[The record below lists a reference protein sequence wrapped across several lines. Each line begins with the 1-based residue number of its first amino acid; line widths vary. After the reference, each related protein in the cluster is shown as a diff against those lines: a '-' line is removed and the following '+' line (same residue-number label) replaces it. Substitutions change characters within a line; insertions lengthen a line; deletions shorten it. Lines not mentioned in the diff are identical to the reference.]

1 MSAYYSNIIAASEKL
16 IRKYQTNDPFIIAK
30 ALGIEIL
37 YSDKLKRLKGM
48 YRIIKRNRF
57 IILNSKNSTEI
68 NRIVCAHELGH
79 DRLHKVYADSEA
91 FQEFTLYDMS
101 SQYEYEANIFAANLL
116 LSNEAVLELVENG
129 YDSLQIAMATNTDI
143 NLVALKVDLLIR
155 NGYNLNKQSHNS
167 KFLKY

>member
-16 IRKYQTNDPFIIAK
+16 IRKYQTNNPFVIAK

-37 YSDKLKRLKGM
+37 YSDNLNRLKGM
-48 YRIIKRNRF
+48 YQIINRNRF
-57 IILNSKNSTEI
+57 IILNSKNSSEI

-79 DRLHKVYADSEA
+79 DRLHSSYATSKS
-91 FQEFTLYDMS
+91 FQEFTLYDTS

-116 LSNEAVLELVENG
+116 LSNEEVLEYIKNG
-129 YDSLQIAMATNTDI
+129 YNSLQIAMATSTDI

-155 NGYNLNKQSHNS
+155 NGYSLNKQLHNS
-167 KFLKY
+167 KFLKS